1 LLFVLINSFGDILL
15 EGSKRFFGDFLSA
28 KIVSD
33 KVLDEFG
40 DVFVAFSEVFVELV
54 GDHLS
59 ELLPLL
65 DCLGFFDG

>member
-1 LLFVLINSFGDILL
+1 ML